1 MSMMSRLGTFLAA
14 VAFVVVMLGC
24 ASHPPKVNCEGKLR
38 PINPPA
44 PTVRSDAPGH
54 ED

>member
-1 MSMMSRLGTFLAA
+1 MTRFCRSVVFIALA
-14 VAFVVVMLGC
+14 VVVTAC
-24 ASHPPKVNCEGKLR
+24 ASHPPKVDCEGKLR

-44 PTVRSDAPGH
+44 PVTSAESASH

>member
-1 MSMMSRLGTFLAA
+1 MMSRLAAILTA
-14 VAFVVVMLGC
+14 VALAVALIGC

-38 PINPPA
+38 PINLPA
-44 PTVRSDAPGH
+44 PAVQSDGTSN

>member
-1 MSMMSRLGTFLAA
+1 MASRLGTFLAA
-14 VAFVVVMLGC
+14 VAFAVVLLGC

-44 PTVRSDAPGH
+44 PAARSDVAGH